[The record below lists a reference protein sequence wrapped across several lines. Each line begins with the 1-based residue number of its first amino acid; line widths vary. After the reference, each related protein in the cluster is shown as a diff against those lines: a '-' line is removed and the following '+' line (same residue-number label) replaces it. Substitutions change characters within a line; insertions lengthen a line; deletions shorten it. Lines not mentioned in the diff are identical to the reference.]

1 MTRPTTLLLTLVF
14 AIFLMVPMESASQS
28 STFADFKV
36 DALYRAAKVSWKT
49 AAEPKGEMSV
59 QIMRADTFE
68 DGPYQEV
75 GVVKMTPGKSSYE
88 FIDKSMGAE
97 AKYYYKLTIKE
108 TNESTGP
115 KPTRPFFSP
124 PAT

>member
-1 MTRPTTLLLTLVF
+1 MTKPATFLATLIF
-14 AIFLMVPMESASQS
+14 AIFLMIPAESWSQS
-28 STFADFKV
+28 STFAEFKV
-36 DALYRAAKVSWKT
+36 DPLYRAAKLTWKT
-49 AAEPKGEMSV
+49 AGDPKGEMSV

-75 GVVKMTPGKSSYE
+75 AVVKISPGKSSYE

-97 AKYYYKLTIKE
+97 AKYYYKLVLKE